1 MPPGARPAR
10 RPALRTAAAA
20 LGVLCLAACG
30 LTSPPTSGASPRP
43 TLSLPVPSGSPG
55 AGLPERTIPAPTISA
70 RPEPTATPAATEPP
84 ATAPPATAEPA
95 TAPAATEAPTATPA
109 ATEPPTATPAATA
122 APTATPAATASPE
135 ASSTSSAPGW
145 WLFVTGVVAGL
156 LHRSPAPAPAT
167 GTTAPAD
174 TSTSISPW
182 WWLLVAAIV
191 MALAVGGALLWRRRK
206 RRKTWSDE
214 MAHVTTELRWADEQ
228 LIPGMLAA
236 RTVAEF
242 TRAWSGGRPRLVAA
256 DQQLFGLA
264 RRTPDE
270 PSAASIAELRDA
282 IAGLLR
288 AVDAE
293 AALTSMASEELRTA
307 RAEVERAR
315 SRFAAALDAA
325 EGKPKP
331 ASPEPVAPA

>member
-1 MPPGARPAR
+1 
-10 RPALRTAAAA
+10 
-20 LGVLCLAACG
+20 
-30 LTSPPTSGASPRP
+30 
-43 TLSLPVPSGSPG
+43 
-55 AGLPERTIPAPTISA
+55 
-70 RPEPTATPAATEPP
+70 
-84 ATAPPATAEPA
+84 
-95 TAPAATEAPTATPA
+95 
-109 ATEPPTATPAATA
+109 
-122 APTATPAATASPE
+122 
-135 ASSTSSAPGW
+135 
-145 WLFVTGVVAGL
+145 
-156 LHRSPAPAPAT
+156 
-167 GTTAPAD
+167 
-174 TSTSISPW
+174 
-182 WWLLVAAIV
+182 V

-307 RAEVERAR
+307 RAR